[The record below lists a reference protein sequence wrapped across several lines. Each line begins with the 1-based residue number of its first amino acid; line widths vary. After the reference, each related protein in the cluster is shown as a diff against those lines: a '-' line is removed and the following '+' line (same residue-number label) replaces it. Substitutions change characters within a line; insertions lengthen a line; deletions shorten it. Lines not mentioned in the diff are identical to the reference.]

1 MEFRA
6 LYPEE
11 LEAWLDHVTHVFS
24 GSRQYFMNHCH
35 NDPWKDFE
43 GIRVAV
49 DNGKIVSTVRVFI
62 RKMYLH
68 GEPISVGGIGEVS
81 TRPEYQRRGLATQLL
96 KDAIRFMESR
106 EIAISALHGSQ
117 RIYSV
122 EGWEK
127 VPRYYAKETL
137 PAKKQVEW
145 EVCPVNFDDESEVKR
160 MAFLYDTYSRKFNG
174 TFVRDDMAYWRDWV
188 RTESPNAWVAE
199 KDGTI
204 EGYVSV
210 VTRENQLNV
219 KEFVASETSFAQ
231 ERGKQLFEGMLSNIV
246 GQMDAESLE
255 VVYPAPIAGG
265 FGVACKPKLAIQK
278 NAPAIE
284 EHGSAMYRVIQPA
297 VLSKKMASSSFN
309 SIPNLL
315 HNQPQ
320 SLAQGI
326 RSHHIFWYTDGF

>member
-11 LEAWLDHVTHVFS
+11 LEEWFDHVTHVFS
-24 GSRQYFMNHCH
+24 GSRQYFMNHWY

-49 DNGKIVSTVRVFI
+49 NNGKIVSTGRVFI
-62 RKMYLH
+62 RKMYFH

-81 TRPEYQRRGLATQLL
+81 THPEYQRRGLATQLL
-96 KDAIRFMESR
+96 KEAIRFMESR
-106 EIAISALHGSQ
+106 EIAISSLHGSQ

-127 VPRYYAKETL
+127 VPRYYAKQPLT
-137 PAKKQVEW
+137 AKKQVEW
-145 EVCPVNFDDESEVKR
+145 EVHPVNFDDEGEVKQI
-160 MAFLYDTYSRKFNG
+160 ATLYDTYSRKFNG

-188 RTESPNAWVAE
+188 QTESPNAWVAE
-199 KDGTI
+199 RDGSI

-210 VTRENQLNV
+210 VRRENQLNV
-219 KEFVASETSFAQ
+219 EEFTASETSFAQ
-231 ERGKQLFEGMLSNIV
+231 ERGKHLFEGMLSCIIAK
-246 GQMDAESLE
+246 MDAESLE
-255 VVYPAPIAGG
+255 VIYPAPIADG
-265 FGVACKPKLAIQK
+265 F
-278 NAPAIE
+278 NAPKIE
-284 EHGSAMYRVIQPA
+284 EHGSAMYRVIQPT
-297 VLSKKMASSSFN
+297 VLSKKMESASFN
-309 SIPNLL
+309 SMSNLL

-320 SLAQGI
+320 PLSQDI

>member
-11 LEAWLDHVTHVFS
+11 LAAWLDHVTHVFS
-24 GSRQYFMNHCH
+24 GSRQYFMNHWH

-49 DNGKIVSTVRVFI
+49 DDGKIVSTVRVFI
-62 RKMYLH
+62 RKMFLH

-81 TRPEYQRRGLATQLL
+81 TRPEYQRKGLATQLL
-96 KDAIRFMESR
+96 RDAIRFMETR
-106 EIAISALHGSQ
+106 DIAISSLHGSQ

-127 VPRYYAKETL
+127 APRYYARQPL
-137 PAKKQVEW
+137 AAKKQVEW
-145 EVCPVNFDDESEVKR
+145 DVRPVNFDDEAEVKQI
-160 MAFLYDTYSRKFNG
+160 ASLYDTYSRKFNG

-210 VTRENQLNV
+210 VRRDAQLNV
-219 KEFVASETSFAQ
+219 EEFSASEILFAQ
-231 ERGKQLFEGMLSNIV
+231 DRGKHLFEDMLSNIV
-246 GQMDAESLE
+246 AQLDAESLE
-255 VVYPAPIAGG
+255 VVYPAPIADG
-265 FGVACKPKLAIQK
+265 F
-278 NAPAIE
+278 NAPAID
-284 EHGSAMYRVIQPA
+284 EHGSAMYRVIHPA
-297 VLSKKMASSSFN
+297 QIHHAFDSFAD
-309 SIPNLL
+309 LL
-315 HNQPQ
+315 HSQ
-320 SLAQGI
+320 SKPLAQDI